1 MKRNSWMNVS
11 KAPILGLFT
20 LCLVFGC
27 DETTDE
33 AGRSDIGRA
42 ADDGSAA
49 DGEPHHDGARPGES
63 RDVGVL
69 DSVRRTWM
77 RTRAPTLRLGGQMPG

>member
-49 DGEPHHDGARPGES
+49 DGEPHHDGARPGDS

-69 DSVRRTWM
+69 DSGRM
-77 RTRAPTLRLGGQMPG
+77 NMDAYASPTIGRQMPG